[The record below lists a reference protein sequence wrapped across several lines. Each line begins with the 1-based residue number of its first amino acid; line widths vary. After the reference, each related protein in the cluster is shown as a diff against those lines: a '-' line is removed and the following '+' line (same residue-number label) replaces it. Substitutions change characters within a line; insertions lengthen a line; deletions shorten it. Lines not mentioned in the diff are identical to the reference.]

1 MDAPKLRQRIL
12 TLEREHRALLRSV
25 LSPGPMVSGGL
36 VERWIVCGK
45 DGCRCQ
51 AGERHGPYYY
61 RSVLKAGG
69 PRLEYVGKG
78 GHSDVP
84 LLKRYQ
90 KYQRRMARL
99 NTVHR
104 ELVKL
109 LWRLAEPKLR
119 RPARTGG
126 AR

>member
-1 MDAPKLRQRIL
+1 MDAAKLRQRVL
-12 TLEREHRALLRSV
+12 ALERERRTILRSV

-45 DGCRCQ
+45 GGCRCQ
-51 AGERHGPYYY
+51 TGERHGPYYY
-61 RSVLKAGG
+61 RSVLTLDG
-69 PRLEYVGKG
+69 PRLEYVGK
-78 GHSDVP
+78 SEETDVP

-90 KYQRRMARL
+90 GYQRRMARL